1 MYSVVHPDGGVL
13 LSPQKEGILTPAAWM
28 DPADVM
34 LGETSQTQTVCVIW
48 ALDFALVFVR

>member
-48 ALDFALVFVR
+48 ALDSALVFVR